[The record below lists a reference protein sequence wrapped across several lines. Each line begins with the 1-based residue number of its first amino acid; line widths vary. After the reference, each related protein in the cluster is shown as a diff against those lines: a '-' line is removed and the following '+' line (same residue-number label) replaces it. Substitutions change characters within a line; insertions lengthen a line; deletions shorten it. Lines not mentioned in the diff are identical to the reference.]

1 MATDIG
7 VDRRRG
13 RRKKRGVVGWMNRLP
28 GDEWERERVANR
40 SAATADNKAALEGGR
55 GRVLF
60 CSGTARR
67 RPIVRRVDNFKTKP
81 RRPAVHCAKITGKQR
96 KRGGVGG
103 WSVGPSVR
111 LSFGW
116 QTTRESLPPPLA
128 DAFISRLRN
137 PGSSSDSRSTNR
149 PCPRRRGWGRGG
161 EGDRGRARERLNHPP
176 VGNSSTAW
184 KRPVDTPTCG
194 PMTLAI
200 RSSPP
205 PPPRYYHF
213 LADDFLRSASNPCST
228 LDNTLQLFVSRCWR
242 ECLTRV
248 SWLRDNASFNS
259 RFNVTKRRGGRG
271 EVQIISPETCNI
283 YWYVYRTSFLPLG

>member
-28 GDEWERERVANR
+28 GDERERERVANR

-103 WSVGPSVR
+103 WSVGPSVCR
-111 LSFGW
+111 LAGKRHANLSP
-116 QTTRESLPPPLA
+116 LPSPMLL
-128 DAFISRLRN
+128 SRVYEI
-137 PGSSSDSRSTNR
+137 PGAARILDRLIDR
-149 PCPRRRGWGRGG
+149 VHAGGGGGGG
-161 EGDRGRARERLNHPP
+161 EREIEGERGRDSTTHPLETHRPPEKGLSIRLP
-176 VGNSSTAW
+176 A
-184 KRPVDTPTCG
+184 
-194 PMTLAI
+194 A
-200 RSSPP
+200 
-205 PPPRYYHF
+205 
-213 LADDFLRSASNPCST
+213 
-228 LDNTLQLFVSRCWR
+228 Q
-242 ECLTRV
+242 
-248 SWLRDNASFNS
+248 
-259 RFNVTKRRGGRG
+259 
-271 EVQIISPETCNI
+271 
-283 YWYVYRTSFLPLG
+283 